1 MGLYTSP
8 ELTLFTQ
15 EVQQE
20 ETSDGE
26 SSVASAAAAASVAN
40 RSRASSNGSGAIELG
55 ERKAERIGSL
65 EEPGGGV
72 GKNCFLG
79 RGQWGVRKMGDLSGY
94 MMFCCSLLVT
104 CLSPACCT
112 CQKLHIL

>member
-26 SSVASAAAAASVAN
+26 SSVASAAAAAASVAN
-40 RSRASSNGSGAIELG
+40 RSRASSNGSGTIELG
-55 ERKAERIGSL
+55 ERKAKRIGSL
-65 EEPGGGV
+65 EERGGV
-72 GKNCFLG
+72 GKNCFFFG
-79 RGQWGVRKMGDLSGY
+79 RGQWGVRQMGDLSGY
-94 MMFCCSLLVT
+94 M
-104 CLSPACCT
+104 
-112 CQKLHIL
+112 II

>member
-1 MGLYTSP
+1 M
-8 ELTLFTQ
+8 FTQ

-26 SSVASAAAAASVAN
+26 SSVASAAAAAASVAN

-65 EEPGGGV
+65 EERGGV
-72 GKNCFLG
+72 GKNCFFLG
-79 RGQWGVRKMGDLSGY
+79 GDNGG
-94 MMFCCSLLVT
+94 FD
-104 CLSPACCT
+104 
-112 CQKLHIL
+112 KWEI